1 LIELLVVIAII
12 AILIGLLLPA
22 VQKVRDAAARIQCTN
37 NLKQIALGCHNYEN
51 ALGTLPPGWTQD
63 VSPFPNRQSDSL
75 WYQILPYLEQQP
87 LFTQGTKAN
96 PLVNSDG
103 YNNKVAVVEVAP
115 NVIKTYLCPA
125 DGSHPQHVTGP
136 INATDHGYGPV
147 ITPEGVSLSYST
159 GSYVGNVMVL
169 DPSIPR
175 TIVGGMA
182 DGSSNTA
189 MIGHRLERCDPR
201 TVWGGTFDVHN
212 IVFGEPRNWSPYRNL
227 AMIGMPTY
235 TATYGTVTTNCKGA
249 AAAANSN
256 PTKRNCNG
264 VRNQNQDFTQG
275 GLPFQIK
282 PRPGFCQ
289 PFSMVTPHDVMLIAL
304 GDGSVRTASSAVSA
318 ATWKNVWTPA
328 DGNPLGNDW

>member
-22 VQKVRDAAARIQCTN
+22 VQKVREAAARIQCTN
-37 NLKQIALGCHNYEN
+37 NLKQIVLAAHNHEN
-51 ALGTLPPGWTQD
+51 AVGTLPSGWTQD
-63 VSPFPNRQSDSL
+63 VSPFPNRQSDSV
-75 WYQILPYLEQQP
+75 WYHLLPYLEQQP

-96 PLVNSDG
+96 PFVNSDG

-115 NVIKTYLCPA
+115 VVVKAYLCPA
-125 DGSHPQHVTGP
+125 DGTHTQHVTGP
-136 INATDHGYGPV
+136 INPTDHGYGPV
-147 ITPEGVSLSYST
+147 ITPQGVSLSYST

-169 DPSIPR
+169 DPSVPR
-175 TIVGGMA
+175 TIVGGMRA
-182 DGSSNTA
+182 GSSNTA
-189 MIGHRLERCDPR
+189 MIG
-201 TVWGGTFDVHN
+201 
-212 IVFGEPRNWSPYRNL
+212 
-227 AMIGMPTY
+227 MPTY
-235 TATYGTVTTNCKGA
+235 AATYGTVTTNCNGA
-249 AAAANSN
+249 AATANAN

-275 GLPFQIK
+275 GLPFQIN

-289 PFSMVTPHDVMLIAL
+289 PFSMVTPHEVMLIAL
-304 GDGSVRTASSAVSA
+304 GDGSVRTASSSVSA